1 MITLHSTVG
10 SEAMIIDKPLVQINL
25 DEKEDLVDYDKCGV
39 AQSNLSSPCL
49 RKFIAF

>member
-10 SEAMIIDKPLVQINL
+10 SEAMIPDKPLVLINL

-49 RKFIAF
+49 MKFITF

>member
-1 MITLHSTVG
+1 MLTLHSIVG
-10 SEAMIIDKPLVQINL
+10 AEAMMLDKPLVLINL

-39 AQSNLSSPCL
+39 AQSKLSSPCL